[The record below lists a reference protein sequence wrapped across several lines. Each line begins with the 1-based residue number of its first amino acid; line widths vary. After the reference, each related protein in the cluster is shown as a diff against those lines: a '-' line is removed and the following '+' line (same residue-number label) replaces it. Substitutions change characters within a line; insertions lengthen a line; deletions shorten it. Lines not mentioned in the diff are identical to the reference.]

1 VADRALR
8 VCIDINIWVGLLL
21 ATRRGLTKS
30 ALRKVISAARSM
42 KVGDRPVQL
51 VMSIEMMD
59 TLKRVIYRIGI
70 SSERAHEF
78 VLTIIDLMKSGPEY
92 LDPYLAI

>member
-1 VADRALR
+1 
-8 VCIDINIWVGLLL
+8 
-21 ATRRGLTKS
+21 
-30 ALRKVISAARSM
+30 M
-42 KVGDRPVQL
+42 KVGDRPVRL

-59 TLKRVIYRIGI
+59 TLKRVILRIGM